1 MTHKQVISQFQNWFE
16 NRLNPEQKVKIER
29 HLYECSECRTYY
41 NRMRMLL
48 LPPEKE
54 LFPGLQPDPYMAT
67 RIKAMNRKEVRWYQP
82 MHWLKWTL
90 IGAATS
96 IAIFIG
102 VEMGNS
108 LYSVT
113 QVDYGNEIAVTY
125 YQAFSQNGIAD
136 QWQDIIKTKKDTD
149 K

>member
-16 NRLNPEQKVKIER
+16 DRLNPEQRVQVER
-29 HLYECSECRTYY
+29 HLYECPECQTYY
-41 NRMRMLL
+41 NRMGMLFQS
-48 LPPEKE
+48 PEKE
-54 LFPGLQPDPYMAT
+54 LFPELRPDPYMAT
-67 RIKAMNRKEVRWYQP
+67 RIKAMSRKNIRWYQP
-82 MHWLKWTL
+82 VHWLKWTL

-113 QVDYGNEIAVTY
+113 QADYGNEIAVTY

-136 QWQDIIKTKKDTD
+136 QWQDVIKTKKDTD